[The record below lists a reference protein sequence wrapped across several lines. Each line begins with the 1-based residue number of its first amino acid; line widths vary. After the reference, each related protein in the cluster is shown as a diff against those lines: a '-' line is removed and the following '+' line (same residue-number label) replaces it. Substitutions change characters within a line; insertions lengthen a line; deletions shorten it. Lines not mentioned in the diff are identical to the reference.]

1 MADRRVVSREEYLSA
16 ASKVVKEDVP
26 VPELGEGAVIPVWQ
40 MTSRELTQFELSNT
54 KANEAS
60 IRERYLVAVCKDDNG
75 VALFTS
81 DDIAALARSNVAMI
95 DRVTQVARRL
105 NMANADQMQD
115 AIDDAKKNSG
125 ATTA

>member
-1 MADRRVVSREEYLSA
+1 MTERRVVSRDEYLSA
-16 ASKVVKEDVP
+16 ASKVVKEDVR

-40 MTSRELTQFELSNT
+40 MTSRELTQFELSCT

-81 DDIAALARSNVAMI
+81 DDIATLAKSNVAMI

-105 NMANADQMQD
+105 NTVTQSQLE
-115 AIDDAKKNSG
+115 DAKKNSG
-125 ATTA
+125 ETTG

>member
-1 MADRRVVSREEYLSA
+1 MAERRVVSRDEYLSA

-26 VPELGEGAVIPVWQ
+26 VPELGEGAVVPVWQ
-40 MTSRELTQFELSNT
+40 MTSRELTQFELSCT

-60 IRERYLVAVCKDDNG
+60 VRERYLVAVCKDDNG

-81 DDIAALARSNVAMI
+81 DDIATLAKSNVAMI

-105 NMANADQMQD
+105 NTVTQSQLE
-115 AIDDAKKNSG
+115 DAKKNSG
-125 ATTA
+125 ETTD